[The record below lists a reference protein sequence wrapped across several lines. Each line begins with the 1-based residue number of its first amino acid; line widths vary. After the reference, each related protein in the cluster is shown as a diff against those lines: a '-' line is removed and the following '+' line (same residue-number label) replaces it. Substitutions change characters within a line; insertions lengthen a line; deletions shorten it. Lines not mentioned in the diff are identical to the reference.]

1 MWVTDRLLGKA
12 AKQSKVQMLLE
23 EEGWLSACL
32 HHELLKY
39 ICHASVQDKTGMAE
53 LSSAEINVLSDPPS
67 PQAEAAAFPEGPWA
81 CQGLTFCCGLAF
93 DQDTLPH

>member
-1 MWVTDRLLGKA
+1 
-12 AKQSKVQMLLE
+12 
-23 EEGWLSACL
+23 
-32 HHELLKY
+32 
-39 ICHASVQDKTGMAE
+39 MAE